1 MNPRTLALSLLLL
14 GSGLA
19 TAQAA
24 TPAATAAASPEA
36 VPAAT
41 PAAGD
46 LPASEE
52 MERARQELAAARDEL
67 QRASE
72 QFARASTQLGQ
83 QSARAYAYRF
93 ISDENRAA
101 IGIGIVDE
109 EGKGA
114 VRGVRVA
121 SVSPGSGAD
130 KAGIRSGDLL
140 LRANGTDLGARD
152 GDESS
157 TRLLEIME
165 KLKPGA
171 EVRLE
176 YERDGKAGTAT
187 AIAQRAAETFGNLR
201 WHDDEKDDVLSPL
214 PPVPSLPPLPLLP
227 PAATLPRVPTVPPI
241 AAMFAGLGD
250 IDFQLVS
257 LDADLAPYFD
267 TDRGVVVLRAP
278 KDSALAL
285 KSGDVIQKIDG
296 TVVAG
301 PQDVLER
308 LGEAGKPVRLEIVRR
323 GKKQTVSGQVP
334 ERLAT
339 AWTMPAALPAPPAP
353 PPAPN

>member
-1 MNPRTLALSLLLL
+1 MKPSTLVLSLLL
-14 GSGLA
+14 GSGFA
-19 TAQAA
+19 SAQATTA
-24 TPAATAAASPEA
+24 APLPATAAA
-36 VPAAT
+36 AAT
-41 PAAGD
+41 GAAAN

-52 MERARQELAAARDEL
+52 MERARLELAAARDEL

-72 QFARASTQLGQ
+72 QFARASAQLGQ

-101 IGIGIVDE
+101 LGIGIMDE

-176 YERDGKAGTAT
+176 YEREGKSATAT
-187 AIAQRAAETFGNLR
+187 AVAQRAADTFGSLR
-201 WHDDEKDDVLSPL
+201 WRDDEKDDVLSPL

-250 IDFQLVS
+250 LDFQLAS
-257 LDADLAPYFD
+257 LDTDLAPYFD
-267 TDRGVVVLRAP
+267 TDRGVVVVRAP
-278 KDSALAL
+278 KESALAL
-285 KSGDVIQKIDG
+285 KSGDVIQRIDG
-296 TVVAG
+296 TAVAG

-308 LGEAGKPVRLEIVRR
+308 LGEAGKSVRLEIVRR
-323 GKKQTVSGQVP
+323 GKKQTVNGQVP

-339 AWTMPAALPAPPAP
+339 AWTMPAAMPAPPAP
-353 PPAPN
+353 PAAPN